1 MTKSATQSI
10 SALTSSEREY
20 IRRELD
26 QFFGT
31 LPAVAEGFQ
40 LRTWRG
46 GPQKGRPKL
55 PPPAKS
61 LVERGLV
68 RLDTSPTIPRLFF
81 TETGMIALRQMM
93 ADRRLADLGC
103 ASGGCGKGT
112 FWASLVVAALFAFSL
127 IVSYRRVG
135 EKTVPRSRREARKR
149 KAGQSSSTRA
159 AVGRRSAQA
168 EPDPIDPAVGAVRQA
183 GVLHRRS
190 AMKWSE
196 AAARSPVS
204 GTVTPVELASI

>member
-55 PPPAKS
+55 TPPAKS

-93 ADRRLADLGC
+93 ADRRLADP
-103 ASGGCGKGT
+103 AK
-112 FWASLVVAALFAFSL
+112 FAH
-127 IVSYRRVG
+127 I
-135 EKTVPRSRREARKR
+135 RRELGIDPDLRL
-149 KAGQSSSTRA
+149 RA
-159 AVGRRSAQA
+159 A
-168 EPDPIDPAVGAVRQA
+168 E
-183 GVLHRRS
+183 
-190 AMKWSE
+190 
-196 AAARSPVS
+196 
-204 GTVTPVELASI
+204 